1 MLKLDSNITTGF
13 EELNLFG
20 LNNKFN
26 KGRRSPAGAVWD
38 AVSPLCLKS

>member
-26 KGRRSPAGAVWD
+26 KGRRSPAG
-38 AVSPLCLKS
+38 LCGPESLLSV